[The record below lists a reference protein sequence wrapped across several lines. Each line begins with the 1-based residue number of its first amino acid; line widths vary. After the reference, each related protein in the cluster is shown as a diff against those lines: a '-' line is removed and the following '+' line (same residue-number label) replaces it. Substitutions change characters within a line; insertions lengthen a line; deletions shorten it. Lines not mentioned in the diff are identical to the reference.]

1 MMIFAAAAAAVAL
14 NVTVD
19 LGPKKNTG
27 RAPIVT
33 CHKGA
38 VSYKFVGTPGTKF
51 SYAGDAYVLPIEG
64 EIELVADRKSSDY
77 ILAGSHL
84 PVDVGPLDAFGTRTV
99 EIPMP
104 EAQPE
109 VTAQAQP
116 QPKAEQVAEA
126 HR

>member
-38 VSYKFVGTPGTKF
+38 VSYKFVGTAGTKF
-51 SYAGDAYVLPIEG
+51 SYGGDAYILPIEG
-64 EIELVADRKSSDY
+64 EIELIADRKSSDY
-77 ILAGSHL
+77 MLAGNHL

-104 EAQPE
+104 EPQPTP
-109 VTAQAQP
+109 TAQAQP
-116 QPKAEQVAEA
+116 QPKAEQVADA

>member
-14 NVTVD
+14 NVTID
-19 LGPKKNTG
+19 LGPKKNASG
-27 RAPIVT
+27 RAPVVT

-51 SYAGDAYVLPIEG
+51 SYGGDEYVLPIAG
-64 EIELVADRKSSDY
+64 EIELIADRKSSDY
-77 ILAGSHL
+77 VLAGSRL

-104 EAQPE
+104 EPQL
-109 VTAQAQP
+109 QAQLQTQP
-116 QPKAEQVAEA
+116 QTQSQPKGEK
-126 HR
+126 